1 MALSNTPSQE
11 YSWQGTNLPLFGSDE
26 DKRVKKESGLQEEAW
41 CSVLNTHCP
50 RLFVW
55 RVENSVYINYFILV
69 HLSVEESGLQEEAW
83 CSVLNTHCPRLFV
96 WRVEKFKIRPVNEN
110 DYGHFFNGD
119 SYIVLNVYSKG
130 RGLGYDVHSWVGSKS
145 TPEEYTTAV
154 YKTVELDAVLDNQA
168 VQHREV
174 EQYESCLFKSYF
186 SCFRILNGGIDSGFR
201 RTTPNEYQPRLLHFH
216 QAGRGRFQVQEVD
229 LSINSLDSTDV
240 FILDLGSKLYQW
252 NGSKSNKEKRYNA
265 AQFLLQVSSERNGRC
280 KTAVL
285 DELFTNSGDEFLHY
299 LPDKPVHRSK
309 KYCEST
315 KCIYKLSD
323 EDGNLSFDLVVK
335 NHLPKRAVN
344 EDEVFLVDA
353 GYHLFIY
360 IGSKCLL
367 CEKQNALSYAHC
379 GDKII
384 TDCFISM
391 EEYNWKDTNMALFG
405 SDEERSIKKEA
416 AKTEEAWQQIRPTG
430 KSTLL
435 DEYVTAAYKTVELDT
450 FLDDK
455 AIQHREVDGLESKQF
470 KSYFKKFRTL
480 EGGYDSGFNHTKP
493 NEFKTRLIHFRD
505 IDSSHV
511 ELREVPYSRNSLV
524 SEDVFILDL
533 GSLAYQW
540 IGSKSGKYERFKSA
554 EYLLKLKSERNGRCK
569 IQVLEENENSHE
581 LKEFLSKLP
590 NTEITA
596 PSKNNCG
603 MKAVHRLSD
612 EDGEMKLSLVCKE
625 VLPRSVITQDDVY
638 FIDNG
643 SHLYV
648 YIGDQCS
655 TQEKRNALSN
665 AHVRV
670 IFTIQ

>member
-1 MALSNTPSQE
+1 MI
-11 YSWQGTNLPLFGSDE
+11 
-26 DKRVKKESGLQEEAW
+26 R
-41 CSVLNTHCP
+41 CS
-50 RLFVW
+50 
-55 RVENSVYINYFILV
+55 
-69 HLSVEESGLQEEAW
+69 
-83 CSVLNTHCPRLFV
+83 
-96 WRVEKFKIRPVNEN
+96 
-110 DYGHFFNGD
+110 
-119 SYIVLNVYSKG
+119 
-130 RGLGYDVHSWVGSKS
+130 
-145 TPEEYTTAV
+145 
-154 YKTVELDAVLDNQA
+154 
-168 VQHREV
+168 
-174 EQYESCLFKSYF
+174 
-186 SCFRILNGGIDSGFR
+186 ILNGGIDSGFR

-216 QAGRGRFQVQEVD
+216 QEGRGRFQVQEVD

-367 CEKQNALSYAHC
+367 CEKQNALSYAHKFNLEVVKSEDIGTFYS
-379 GDKII
+379 GDSYIVLNIEKVG
-384 TDCFISM
+384 DD
-391 EEYNWKDTNMALFG
+391 YNYDAHFWIGK
-405 SDEERSIKKEA
+405 
-416 AKTEEAWQQIRPTG
+416 
-430 KSTLL
+430 KSTQ

-581 LKEFLSKLP
+581 LKEFLAKLP

>member
-1 MALSNTPSQE
+1 
-11 YSWQGTNLPLFGSDE
+11 
-26 DKRVKKESGLQEEAW
+26 
-41 CSVLNTHCP
+41 
-50 RLFVW
+50 
-55 RVENSVYINYFILV
+55 
-69 HLSVEESGLQEEAW
+69 
-83 CSVLNTHCPRLFV
+83 
-96 WRVEKFKIRPVNEN
+96 
-110 DYGHFFNGD
+110 
-119 SYIVLNVYSKG
+119 
-130 RGLGYDVHSWVGSKS
+130 
-145 TPEEYTTAV
+145 
-154 YKTVELDAVLDNQA
+154 
-168 VQHREV
+168 
-174 EQYESCLFKSYF
+174 
-186 SCFRILNGGIDSGFR
+186 
-201 RTTPNEYQPRLLHFH
+201 
-216 QAGRGRFQVQEVD
+216 
-229 LSINSLDSTDV
+229 
-240 FILDLGSKLYQW
+240 
-252 NGSKSNKEKRYNA
+252 
-265 AQFLLQVSSERNGRC
+265 
-280 KTAVL
+280 
-285 DELFTNSGDEFLHY
+285 
-299 LPDKPVHRSK
+299 
-309 KYCEST
+309 
-315 KCIYKLSD
+315 
-323 EDGNLSFDLVVK
+323 
-335 NHLPKRAVN
+335 
-344 EDEVFLVDA
+344 
-353 GYHLFIY
+353 
-360 IGSKCLL
+360 
-367 CEKQNALSYAHC
+367 
-379 GDKII
+379 
-384 TDCFISM
+384 M

-416 AKTEEAWQQIRPTG
+416 AKTEKAWQQIKSIR

-435 DEYVTAAYKTVELDT
+435 VWRINKFNLEVVKSEDIGTFYSGDSYIVLNIEKVGDDYNYDVHFWIGKKSTQDEYVTAAYKTVELDT

-470 KSYFKKFRTL
+470 KKYFKKFRTL

-493 NEFKTRLIHFRD
+493 NEFKTRLMHFRD
-505 IDSSHV
+505 IDCSHV

-540 IGSKSGKYERFKSA
+540 IGSKSGKYERFKEKTASVAAASTAVGLNTHKGKCKILRYKTTCANRITLDGKDFEDVKTFTYLGSIIDEHSGSDEDVKGQVDKARATYLQLKNIWNSKQLSANSKSA

-581 LKEFLSKLP
+581 LKEFLAKLP

-665 AHVRV
+665 AHEYLKETDHPLVPISV
-670 IFTIQ
+670 VCGSEKLTLLNNVLE